1 MALKLT
7 QDEENLLLE
16 RMRENPVLARR
27 LFEMTDIVGEGLGGI
42 DFADDAEDVVV
53 ENIRKTGKELLSTWA
68 QKRADFITK
77 NVIEKRQTRRHE
89 KKSSNGTQH

>member
-7 QDEENLLLE
+7 QDEENLILQ

-27 LFEMTDIVGEGLGGI
+27 IFEMTDIVGEELGGI

-68 QKRADFITK
+68 QKRADSITK
-77 NVIEKRQTRRHE
+77 DTAKTSNTRAHE